1 MESAST
7 GPMAV
12 FTFITVAVDAI
23 IPEFWLA
30 AGLADIVDWLAAAG
44 AELPLEALG
53 VVLLAQAASNRAGKA
68 SKAGAQL
75 RYRIESLRSR
85 EGCGQ

>member
-1 MESAST
+1 
-7 GPMAV
+7 MAV
-12 FTFITVAVDAI
+12 FTFITVAVDPI

-30 AGLADIVDWLAAAG
+30 AGLADIVDWLEAAG
-44 AELPLEALG
+44 AELPLPLEALG